1 MESVFIEDYNLKL
14 DIDYVDML
22 NYSLTQNDFS
32 LIKKIAIFNNSE
44 EDEISNVKLKVY

>member
-32 LIKKIAIFNNSE
+32 LIKKLRFLITQRRM
-44 EDEISNVKLKVY
+44 KLAMLS

>member
-1 MESVFIEDYNLKL
+1 VESVFIEDYNLKL

-32 LIKKIAIFNNSE
+32 LIKKLRFLITQKRM
-44 EDEISNVKLKVY
+44 KLAMLS